1 MLFGIHESSISEY
14 FLETSFFGFMQPIW
28 RHHASKHHA
37 LDNKHPTDRDVSQV
51 IHEQHYDKEKRG

>member
-28 RHHASKHHA
+28 RHAA
-37 LDNKHPTDRDVSQV
+37 LKESDQSLYSQEILVRWVSS
-51 IHEQHYDKEKRG
+51 R